1 MTTLEQKQQELI
13 NLLSA
18 QAVDLSM
25 MSKIDFGD
33 DVVEEWSR
41 LNQEITH
48 LKNTYVPFISEVEE
62 FNAVMGKNWQ
72 NRTTPTINKKDAEFV
87 INFIQEELDELKQA
101 VEDNNIV
108 EIFDALLDITYVGLG
123 NGALVFGLKDK
134 MLEGYNEVQA
144 SNMSKICKTQEEA
157 EETIKLRSLQQREP
171 CHLEKTDG
179 GYVVYRSSDMKV
191 MKSINYFRPD
201 LSQFFTED
209 ELFNTFV
216 RNSKPM

>member
-1 MTTLEQKQQELI
+1 MTPLEKKQEELI
-13 NLLSA
+13 KVLYG
-18 QAVDLSM
+18 QVIDLSL
-25 MSKIDFGD
+25 MSKIELGD
-33 DVVEEWSR
+33 DVAA
-41 LNQEITH
+41 EIRKLRYQIEN
-48 LKNTYVPFISEVEE
+48 LKTNYVPFVSEVEE
-62 FNAVMGKNWQ
+62 FNAVMGKSWQ

-123 NGALVFGLKDK
+123 NGALVFGLKNR
-134 MLEGYNEVQA
+134 MLKGYAEVQA
-144 SNMSKICKTQEEA
+144 SNMSKICKTEEEA
-157 EETIKLRSLQQREP
+157 QETVKLRSEQQGEP
-171 CHLEKTDG
+171 CHFEKTTG

-216 RNSKPM
+216 RNRKE